1 MQSWIGQ
8 CNFILSRFISKC
20 KRIRMFNFLCLKLK
34 IFRSKT
40 FQIEL
45 LVCCNAKCMQMY
57 TFNYALIL
65 ALCVEPQ
72 NLNPTYRE
80 DSRLEFFNVPLSHKI
95 DSDPQNW
102 GHKDYTKYLT
112 KYYFNGVLMLM
123 WFVLFP

>member
-1 MQSWIGQ
+1 
-8 CNFILSRFISKC
+8 
-20 KRIRMFNFLCLKLK
+20 
-34 IFRSKT
+34 
-40 FQIEL
+40 
-45 LVCCNAKCMQMY
+45 MQMY

-112 KYYFNGVLMLM
+112 KYYFNGVLNADVVCIVSMICSLI
-123 WFVLFP
+123 VD